1 MLEVVRREA
10 PHIHR
15 YRRILFEELLLTVL
29 VREGDLTIR
38 ATSDRGALDD
48 TREEALV
55 IYFAD
60 TACYCT
66 AFAERIAYA
75 VADHA
80 VLVVAVG
87 EAAELVCQSCE
98 AVTAI
103 EVVSVDH
110 GEGLVDHLCCHHD
123 GVVRTPRLLAALGY
137 SEAFG
142 ELVQILEDD
151 LNRDLVLVLRDD
163 LLTELLLEGA
173 ADDEDDLAEAS
184 ADGIEDRVVHD
195 GFP

>member
-1 MLEVVRREA
+1 MA
-10 PHIHR
+10 
-15 YRRILFEELLLTVL
+15 
-29 VREGDLTIR
+29 
-38 ATSDRGALDD
+38 
-48 TREEALV
+48 
-55 IYFAD
+55 
-60 TACYCT
+60 
-66 AFAERIAYA
+66 
-75 VADHA
+75 
-80 VLVVAVG
+80 
-87 EAAELVCQSCE
+87 
-98 AVTAI
+98 AI

-110 GEGLVDHLCCHHD
+110 GEGLIDHLCCHHD
-123 GVVRTPRLLAALGY
+123 GVVRAPRLLAALGY

-184 ADGIEDRVVHD
+184 ADGIEDRVVHN